1 MVQPNR
7 CEITITAMEKDY
19 FTHPTAIVEE
29 GAKIGAGTKIWCFSH
44 IMEGAVLGEK
54 CSIGQ
59 NVVIGPGV
67 ILGKNCKLQNHISTG
82 TGLELADDV
91 FVGPLV
97 GFTNVVNP
105 RSEVNRRGQYLRTYV
120 GKGVSIGA
128 NAVILCGI
136 EIGEYAF
143 IGAGAAV
150 TKSVIPYA
158 LMVGN
163 PARQIGWMSRA
174 GGRLNFDGKGEATCP
189 ENGERY
195 RLVDGRVEYL
205 GK

>member
-1 MVQPNR
+1 
-7 CEITITAMEKDY
+7 MEKDY

-29 GAKIGAGTKIWCFSH
+29 GAKIGAGAKIWCFSH

-105 RSEVNRRGQYLRTYV
+105 RGQYLRTYV

-174 GGRLNFDGKGEATCP
+174 GGRLNFDEKGEATCP

-195 RLVDGRVEYL
+195 RLVDGSVEYL